1 MQRNKKEIPRT
12 SMNIINDEK
21 KQAALEA
28 VKEIRE
34 GMIVGLGTGSTA
46 YYAIHAVADL
56 VKAGMSLKT
65 IPTSEQTRQ
74 MSEALGIPMVD
85 INSIDHIDLTI
96 DGADEF
102 TQSLAL
108 IKGGGGALL
117 REKIV
122 ASLTTHQIIVT
133 DSSKLV
139 QELGRFKLPVEVIPF
154 ACEYVMRELR
164 KLGGLGVVR
173 KQGDND
179 YITDQGNLIIDTDFG
194 LINDPETLDQRLNQV
209 VGVVEHGLFNNLA
222 HKAIMV
228 KNGDIITFSR

>member
-1 MQRNKKEIPRT
+1 LQRNKKEIPRT

-154 ACEYVMRELR
+154 ACEYVMRELC

-222 HKAIMV
+222 HKVIMV

>member
-1 MQRNKKEIPRT
+1 MNKANE
-12 SMNIINDEK
+12 EK

-28 VKEIRE
+28 VKEIND

-56 VKAGMSLKT
+56 VKSGMHLQT

-74 MSEALGIPMVD
+74 MALELGIPMVD
-85 INSIDHIDLTI
+85 INAIDHIDVTI

-102 TQSLAL
+102 TQSLDL

-122 ASLTTHQIIVT
+122 ASLTAKQIIVT
-133 DSSKLV
+133 DGSKLV
-139 QELGRFKLPVEVIPF
+139 QELGLFKLPIEVIPF

-164 KLGGLGVVR
+164 KIGGIGLVR
-173 KQGDND
+173 KKGDD
-179 YITDQGNLIIDTDFG
+179 IYITDQGNYIIDTDFG
-194 LINDPETLDQRLNQV
+194 LINNPADLDKQLNQI
-209 VGVVEHGLFNNLA
+209 VGVVEHGLFINLA
-222 HKAIMV
+222 HKVIMA
-228 KNGDIITFSR
+228 KNGELITFTL